1 MQWCHIAKFSLSNHH
16 YFCPKHQFKWYRKI
30 KVRYISIYILFCGI
44 HKLAGENLIMQ
55 EKRTLEDKCTSA
67 IYSCILQVTV
77 LSGCSYTRK
86 NYADGYISY
95 LDYSIPHKL
104 MFWAKIRWLDNENL
118 TRWHNCKIQS
128 DR

>member
-1 MQWCHIAKFSLSNHH
+1 M
-16 YFCPKHQFKWYRKI
+16 
-30 KVRYISIYILFCGI
+30 SIYILFCGI
-44 HKLAGENLIMQ
+44 HKLAGENLITQ

-86 NYADGYISY
+86 NDVDGYISY